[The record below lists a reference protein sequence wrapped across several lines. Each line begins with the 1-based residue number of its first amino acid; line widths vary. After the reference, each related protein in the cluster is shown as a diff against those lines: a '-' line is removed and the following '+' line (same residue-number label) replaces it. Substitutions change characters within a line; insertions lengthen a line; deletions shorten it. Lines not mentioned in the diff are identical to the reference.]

1 MAGRGDGLEECQ
13 PVTLMPSAR
22 KYMPTGPRSQRTL
35 RLRQGIRA
43 RVGRLRSAL
52 AERRRSAGH
61 FLGVWVVDVGLRRL
75 CWRLENG
82 RALDI
87 WLRQR
92 PNWYR
97 VPACVYVT
105 APRDS
110 ND

>member
-1 MAGRGDGLEECQ
+1 M
-13 PVTLMPSAR
+13 SACD
-22 KYMPTGPRSQRTL
+22 SDA
-35 RLRQGIRA
+35 LRQEVHAYGSEVAADFAPATGNTSLIRA